1 MEKKLIPV
9 LILIAAVLLAYFFLT
24 GSEDISYTES
34 TSETVIS
41 VADNTETETSE
52 DAENIT
58 ETDLSETE
66 APAET
71 ELTEAEEIGYTFRN
85 DDLYESHYRK
95 HGAEFG
101 NITKE
106 EYLQKANELINS
118 DSPDVLHK
126 TEKEDGDYLFYNPKT
141 NEFLVLSTDGYIR
154 TYFKPDDGI
163 EYWERQ

>member
-1 MEKKLIPV
+1 MIKTTVSGI
-9 LILIAAVLLAYFFLT
+9 LLAIILMIT
-24 GSEDISYTES
+24 NISGAVS
-34 TSETVIS
+34 GNIP
-41 VADNTETETSE
+41 DNT
-52 DAENIT
+52 
-58 ETDLSETE
+58 
-66 APAET
+66 APDQTVSSSAPKAKT
-71 ELTEAEEIGYTFRN
+71 YTFRN
-85 DDLYESHYRK
+85 DELYESHYRK

-126 TEKEDGDYLFYNPKT
+126 TEKEDGDYLFYNQKT

-163 EYWERQ
+163 DYWERQ